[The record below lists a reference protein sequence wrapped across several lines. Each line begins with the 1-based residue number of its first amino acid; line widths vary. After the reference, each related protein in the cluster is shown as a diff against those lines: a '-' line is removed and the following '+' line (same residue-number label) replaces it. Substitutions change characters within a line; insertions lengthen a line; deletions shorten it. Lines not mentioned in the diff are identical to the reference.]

1 MLYHISAL
9 PSISLEGLIS
19 YTQLFRFIRLW
30 VDVYEIPWHTE
41 YLTSL
46 SNYMLD
52 GDTDKSINRIACKN
66 ISFVQ
71 YVALIESEKG
81 KGLSLM
87 LDGTILFIGKGII
100 VCSST
105 IKNSL

>member
-1 MLYHISAL
+1 MTPDISAL

-30 VDVYEIPWHTE
+30 VDLYEIPWHTE

-71 YVALIESEKG
+71 YVAFYGEQYDESPP
-81 KGLSLM
+81 SYSPS
-87 LDGTILFIGKGII
+87 FI
-100 VCSST
+100 
-105 IKNSL
+105 